1 MTLGVA
7 YPGEMASGLGTALRN
22 YTIQKSWEAS
32 AWEQHERQ
40 RRAHGSVVVFPSQ
53 VAPGEPVV
61 TVADAEFDRIT
72 LARYRQ
78 GWCEG
83 MSSVRYER
91 ASGSLE

>member
-7 YPGEMASGLGTALRN
+7 YPGEMASGLGAALRN

-40 RRAHGSVVVFPSQ
+40 RRVHGSVVVLPSQ

-61 TVADAEFDRIT
+61 TLQMQSLTESHWLGTTRDGVKA
-72 LARYRQ
+72 
-78 GWCEG
+78 CP
-83 MSSVRYER
+83 MSSTSER
-91 ASGSLE
+91 LP